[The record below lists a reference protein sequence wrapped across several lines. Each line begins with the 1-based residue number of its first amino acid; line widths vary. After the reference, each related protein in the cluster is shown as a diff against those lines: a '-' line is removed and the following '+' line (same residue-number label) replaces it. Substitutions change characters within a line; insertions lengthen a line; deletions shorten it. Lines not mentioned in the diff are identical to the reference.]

1 MKVKITIELREDGK
15 VYVTGPLHD
24 KKLCL
29 DIIQEAK
36 QAVYD
41 YNKTNIVIPGI
52 NDIKK
57 LIK

>member
-1 MKVKITIELREDGK
+1 MKVRLTIELREDGK
-15 VYVTGPLHD
+15 VYVSGPLHE

-36 QAVYD
+36 QAIYD
-41 YNKTNIVIPGI
+41 YNKNSILMPGI